1 MLAQKYSAQST
12 KRDMANEEPT
22 GKNRRTF
29 GGVVS
34 SAVTSLPPGQGIHN
48 RNSIRSLSQLL
59 QQENMMS
66 HAVSANN
73 PNLDILFPCTWDACY
88 SR

>member
-1 MLAQKYSAQST
+1 ME
-12 KRDMANEEPT
+12 NEEPT

-34 SAVTSLPPGQGIHN
+34 SAFTSLPPGQGIHN
-48 RNSIRSLSQLL
+48 RNSIRSLSPLL

-73 PNLDILFPCTWDACY
+73 PNLDILFPYTWDAWC